1 MTLGDLF
8 AYIFFTGL
16 MAAPIIQIASIGTQI
31 TEAFAG
37 LDRIHEILST
47 PREDAEDAMHD
58 TVLGIL
64 ENGAG
69 VIENPRAY
77 MARGTAN
84 RLVSRYR
91 HDRVLDMIPLHDL
104 PESEHPATQGP
115 EAGARFQELADALT
129 AALETLPPKCRTIY
143 ILHRLEGRTHTE
155 IAHDLGLSRSMIEK
169 YMTRALLHI
178 DAQLSHYAPY

>member
-1 MTLGDLF
+1 MRIDYHASLILPAHRRLAMSRFAKPKQGWLAHYAELF
-8 AYIFFTGL
+8 
-16 MAAPIIQIASIGTQI
+16 GTWHR
-31 TEAFAG
+31 TSAV
-37 LDRIHEILST
+37 
-47 PREDAEDAMHD
+47 REDAEDAMHD

-169 YMTRALLHI
+169 YMTRALRHI